1 MEGVSERESI
11 LQNVNRKNQSVLKE
25 TNSIILLCIQSS
37 FLGISQKIRFARVC
51 AAAKYFI
58 SRSLPIASKPLT
70 HSHRYH
76 RFYKCIKR
84 FDARNKELLFK
95 YELGYKLRA
104 KLVSSHLNTMTDNP
118 RSRERNTFQST
129 VSFLGKR

>member
-76 RFYKCIKR
+76 RFYKCSKR
-84 FDARNKELLFK
+84 FYARNKELLFK
-95 YELGYKLRA
+95 YAGIISPKYYDRQPKVTGTQYFSVDRF
-104 KLVSSHLNTMTDNP
+104 V
-118 RSRERNTFQST
+118 SREE
-129 VSFLGKR
+129 VK